1 MKRIGFLTAVAVI
14 LALGVLAA
22 ACTGD
27 DGGDDASGTPSDTS
41 SSPSAT
47 STSQPTANPV
57 IRNTVELVEQ
67 MNPPTAHPP
76 ARAALRYSSGLTST
90 RRLAIFAGGQRGR
103 SLVFGP
109 MHDRGI
115 HPMGREPRA

>member
-1 MKRIGFLTAVAVI
+1 MKRIGFLTAAAVI

-27 DGGDDASGTPSDTS
+27 DGGDDASGTPSGTS

-57 IRNTVELVEQ
+57 IKNTVELVE
-67 MNPPTAHPP
+67 HC
-76 ARAALRYSSGLTST
+76 
-90 RRLAIFAGGQRGR
+90 
-103 SLVFGP
+103 
-109 MHDRGI
+109 H
-115 HPMGREPRA
+115 